1 MQAWVMVDAGFPD
14 AASAEL
20 EFAHQLHA
28 DGAAG
33 GRELDLHQQVAAD
46 QAVVAIDIAYANAEQ
61 EAGAEVVDGADPH
74 AVRRIVALK
83 FITVNQAN
91 AGGCETEKAGK
102 LRDVVL

>member
-20 EFAHQLHA
+20 EFAHQLYA

-33 GRELDLHQQVAAD
+33 GGELDLLQQVAAD
-46 QAVVAIDIAYANAEQ
+46 QAIVAIDIAYADAEE

-74 AVRRIVALK
+74 AVRRIVALE
-83 FITVNQAN
+83 FITVDQPD
-91 AGGCETEKAGK
+91 AGSREAEKAG
-102 LRDVVL
+102 